1 MDHSTIAYLE
11 RFLVDNGAADF
22 FYLFLE
28 RYYSEIENGEIV
40 VILAPVDGAL
50 KRLEDVSNRS
60 LEEIVNSEEG
70 VDILNNHI
78 SSQELNIGDWID
90 NLEEL
95 DPVASTMI
103 NDLLVIVIDKIIY
116 FESQLER
123 LKFGIEYEEEYGY
136 IDGKKQKA
144 TTRLFNKQT
153 GKGKITKREH
163 ISLNE
168 LWESW
173 CNSTNPKHADSLF
186 CAAGWGNP
194 LALFVLRLRF
204 TLPPDPNM
212 HVLNNLKAAVKGVPV
227 AETLV
232 NKFLAKIDKG
242 EVFKWSDF
250 SALIQLVK
258 KLPVLKNKLY
268 SYVSNKYGISVK
280 GEGTAED
287 ASKHRI
293 NAEKAIPNAQFPRN
307 AQTGFDLDSLYDQK
321 CIGGPN
327 NWKDSLFCEI
337 GMNDVGAN
345 YIGRMGFTLPQ
356 DPNNHIIKVLLDSIK
371 ESLKGTA
378 TVPQTLKDKA
388 VLKGLDRQLGDVI
401 NKIDS
406 KQLLSWDDLRNVF
419 VVSAGFGLGFGNLLS
434 FDIQSLIISR
444 VNDAIKKLGL
454 QFAQ

>member
-1 MDHSTIAYLE
+1 
-11 RFLVDNGAADF
+11 
-22 FYLFLE
+22 
-28 RYYSEIENGEIV
+28 
-40 VILAPVDGAL
+40 
-50 KRLEDVSNRS
+50 
-60 LEEIVNSEEG
+60 
-70 VDILNNHI
+70 
-78 SSQELNIGDWID
+78 
-90 NLEEL
+90 
-95 DPVASTMI
+95 
-103 NDLLVIVIDKIIY
+103 
-116 FESQLER
+116 
-123 LKFGIEYEEEYGY
+123 
-136 IDGKKQKA
+136 
-144 TTRLFNKQT
+144 
-153 GKGKITKREH
+153 
-163 ISLNE
+163 
-168 LWESW
+168 
-173 CNSTNPKHADSLF
+173 
-186 CAAGWGNP
+186 
-194 LALFVLRLRF
+194 
-204 TLPPDPNM
+204 M